1 MKPVFCGNFEYDAR
15 EGDLERLFRKYGRVE
30 RVDMKAEIKQ
40 NKKIDLSSCLLEVI
54 NLFILLTVHGLTSIM
69 LVASSSGFAFVYMEN
84 ERDAD
89 DAIRGLDRIEFG
101 RKGRRLRVEW
111 TKGERGGDRRSG
123 GGGSRRSSSSMRPSK
138 TLFVINFDADN
149 TRTRDLERHFEAY
162 GKIVNVRIRRNF
174 AFIQYE
180 EQEDATRALEATNNS
195 KLMDKVISVE
205 YAMKDDD
212 ARGNGQ
218 SPDRRRDRSPD
229 RRRRSPSPYKR
240 ERGSPDYGRGG
251 SPVAA
256 YRKERTSPDYGRRRS
271 PSPYK
276 RSRRMSPEYGRDRRG
291 NESPRRRERV
301 ASPNNK
307 RERRSPDDS
316 PFKKESPKNGGG
328 EVESPRRERSRSS
341 PENGQ
346 VESPSSIG
354 RRDSDDGA
362 ESPMQKSRSRSPP
375 AEE

>member
-1 MKPVFCGNFEYDAR
+1 
-15 EGDLERLFRKYGRVE
+15 
-30 RVDMKAEIKQ
+30 
-40 NKKIDLSSCLLEVI
+40 
-54 NLFILLTVHGLTSIM
+54 
-69 LVASSSGFAFVYMEN
+69 MEN

-123 GGGSRRSSSSMRPSK
+123 GGGGSRRSSSSMRPSK

-149 TRTRDLERHFEAY
+149 TRTRDLERHFESY

-218 SPDRRRDRSPD
+218 SPDRRRDRSPE

>member
-30 RVDMKAEIKQ
+30 RVDMKAGCLLEEKG
-40 NKKIDLSSCLLEVI
+40 LSSCLLEVI
-54 NLFILLTVHGLTSIM
+54 NLFILLAIHGLTSIM
-69 LVASSSGFAFVYMEN
+69 RVASSSGFAFVYMEN

-328 EVESPRRERSRSS
+328 EVESPRERSRSS